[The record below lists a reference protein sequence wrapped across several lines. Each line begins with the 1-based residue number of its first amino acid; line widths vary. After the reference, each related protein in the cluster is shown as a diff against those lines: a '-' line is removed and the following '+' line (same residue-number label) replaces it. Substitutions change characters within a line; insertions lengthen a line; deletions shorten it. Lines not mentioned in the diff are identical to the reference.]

1 MRTHSTRSPQSRF
14 LMASTTLARA
24 ASFSSGATESSRSR
38 NVMSAG
44 MVGPLARKRSLDPG
58 TERHE
63 RRGSSLVR
71 ADIQRS
77 YEDGPERG
85 QAEPAQPNPVL
96 MRAGMTPSSAISQVR
111 RGGEFGGG
119 ELLGD

>member
-1 MRTHSTRSPQSRF
+1 MRTHRTRSPQSRF

-63 RRGSSLVR
+63 RRGRSLVR
-71 ADIQRS
+71 ADMPRS
-77 YEDGPERG
+77 YERRPERG
-85 QAEPAQPNPVL
+85 QAEPGHHARSYEIGRGYGPVDL
-96 MRAGMTPSSAISQVR
+96 
-111 RGGEFGGG
+111 
-119 ELLGD
+119 